1 MRHHLLI
8 AGTGRAGTSVLVKY
22 LAELG
27 LSTHI
32 TVQEQAFWDDDAHA
46 GLEDLILHGGEELPY
61 VVKSPWLHEFVDEVL
76 ERDDIAIDGV
86 IIPIRNLTDA
96 ASSRS
101 IRELQ
106 NVHRAHE
113 SMAEERKTWDTWGTT
128 PGGIL
133 YSLNPLDQARLLA
146 VGFHHLVER
155 LTRANVPMHL
165 LAFPRFAQ
173 DPQYLFS
180 TLKDCLPASIDAD
193 AAFAAHRSVVD
204 TEKVRVGQELSGKAL
219 PETTRKSPERY
230 PSLREID
237 NAALRREITKI
248 RRSLADVSDRLRSAQ
263 ADSSIL
269 ERKIEILQQ
278 EISSKQREIEHQHHV
293 IGELGKAVE
302 SSQAQFRAIQSS
314 RSWLL
319 TSPIR
324 WILGARS

>member
-113 SMAEERKTWDTWGTT
+113 NMAEERKTWDTWGTT

-155 LTRANVPMHL
+155 LTRANVPMYL
-165 LAFPRFAQ
+165 LAFPRLTQ
-173 DPQYLFS
+173 DPQYMFRRS
-180 TLKDCLPASIDAD
+180 RIACLPQLIPMRHSPRID
-193 AAFAAHRSVVD
+193 
-204 TEKVRVGQELSGKAL
+204 
-219 PETTRKSPERY
+219 
-230 PSLREID
+230 PSLIRKRSELVR
-237 NAALRREITKI
+237 NCLVKLCRRRRGS
-248 RRSLADVSDRLRSAQ
+248 RRSAILRCGRSTMRRSGVKSQKSGDRWLTFLTDSDLRKLTVRSLNAR
-263 ADSSIL
+263 SKSCS
-269 ERKIEILQQ
+269 RKYL
-278 EISSKQREIEHQHHV
+278 
-293 IGELGKAVE
+293 
-302 SSQAQFRAIQSS
+302 QSS
-314 RSWLL
+314 VKSNISI
-319 TSPIR
+319 T
-324 WILGARS
+324 

>member
-1 MRHHLLI
+1 MKHHLLI

-27 LSTHI
+27 LNTHI
-32 TVQEQAFWDDDAHA
+32 AVQGKASWDEDAHA

-76 ERDDIAIDGV
+76 ERDDITIDGV
-86 IIPIRNLTDA
+86 IIPVRNLADA

-106 NVHRAHE
+106 NVHRVHE
-113 SMAEERKTWDTWGTT
+113 RMAEENKTWDTWGTT

-146 VGFHHLVER
+146 VGFHHLIER
-155 LTRANVPMHL
+155 LTRADVPIYL
-165 LAFPRFAQ
+165 LAFPRFTE
-173 DPQYLFS
+173 DPEYLFS
-180 TLKDCLPASIDAD
+180 TLKDCLPSSIDLD

-204 TEKVRVGQELSGKAL
+204 LDKVRVAEELSGKGMPKTA
-219 PETTRKSPERY
+219 RKSPEHY
-230 PSLREID
+230 PALDDID

-248 RRSLADVSDRLRSAQ
+248 RRSFADASESLRSAK
-263 ADSSIL
+263 ADNSTY
-269 ERKIEILQQ
+269 ERNIEILQQ
-278 EISSKQREIEHQHHV
+278 EITSNQREIEHQRNV
-293 IGELGKAVE
+293 IEGLHEAIE
-302 SSQAQFRAIQSS
+302 SSQAQFKAIQSS
-314 RSWLL
+314 TSWLL

-324 WILGARS
+324 WILGTRS